1 MQNSYEARRRVE
13 GINDR
18 KAMEQTILSAVEM
31 TAKLVNQNATDVA
44 TREYEENYQSALR
57 SAMDAG
63 EFDTDDNGNPI
74 TSMEQINANLEKFN
88 TDYLDKYEGSIIAK
102 NKLENIIKS
111 SGDVY
116 SNNILKGI
124 LQKQVTLKTTGA
136 EDYSERIL
144 SSSIENIAAYNED
157 TLSRG
162 VGYDDLTPQQKE
174 WHDSGTQWGAEALRY
189 DLYLQDTGWTEQER
203 AYTMPEFIKLA
214 KEEQW
219 FKDVEISYSNNV
231 IDGNM
236 TETEF
241 YDKLRI
247 DVNSKDT
254 LDLLGIQEGNEA
266 LISSYE
272 NKAVNRIAELRVIAQ
287 KEHSKRFEENMVPSV
302 EAYVGSGKQLTTS
315 ALNQILDSIGV
326 NPSFLTAEDYNL
338 YEGYRSHAEQ
348 MDWAIEM
355 DSVLDQI
362 SSLDPSM
369 TEWERRRAISSIYS
383 GVNNKDVKRT
393 LNMYESIYF
402 AQPGKTLSLASLEV
416 SKVLNSSPFIDVDM
430 SYLDSLARSE
440 AMKDEVVEQPGLD
453 IEMLTGMARVKAGID
468 EYNDYGSTLILAQL
482 PEYAEY
488 KAQNPEA
495 TDDDAVF
502 ALSSSFNIAYN
513 SMDASARSLVD
524 DQSGSIYDY
533 LRNSGR
539 TALNDPN
546 SFDGYAMMYG
556 YMNGEAQLSNPMID
570 LKMETM
576 YMNESPE
583 NLRTYIEWCRSRNSE
598 GQPMKAG
605 SASFTDTD
613 EFQSWVDD
621 KIKPLAQF
629 FERNIDMELNDGNTV
644 RDNYGKIIESEKWF
658 YDNVRSTNGFLA
670 ENAPEDALQW
680 EEENYKAL
688 ASRIGQSIVGFN
700 SNTMG
705 SEVYLAYKSNMI
717 TKDHYD
723 DLNTMLTTYTSEP
736 FMNMG
741 INVKEILDQALDDST
756 INESSKEYQS
766 LLSTAGSR
774 IAKMSFTDKTTAYN
788 QAVQIVNDT
797 VNGFYSG
804 LTNGEVAT
812 NLDKVTNFEKLQSML
827 TMNTSYL
834 NTETDYPDL
843 YGKTFDYVLT
853 YNSDSMISQYFL
865 NPGKVADENKIVS
878 DMSDKDFATALLAE
892 TMNMKWETADLVD
905 DNFRNLLFQRF
916 NDRSDYEKT
925 VIIGTVQYGM
935 QTRDKAIQL
944 KENGFDFN
952 RMSNDGRV
960 FYYDDG
966 SYIIPTLDNKGN
978 LSEISYQN
986 SEGKSFSTIPN
997 DCLQDEFSIYYA
1009 EYMKNSPLLRM
1020 TDDDIADSVNKA
1032 FESFLQNNESAKERI
1047 AAGFIPRLVG
1057 EPNTGYWSTKFAGGN
1072 TDLVVSPL
1080 TIKWERK

>member
-1 MQNSYEARRRVE
+1 MSLQDFRAMQNSYEARRRVE

-102 NKLENIIKS
+102 NKLESIIKS

-315 ALNQILDSIGV
+315 ALNQILDSIEV
-326 NPSFLTAEDYNL
+326 NPFFLTAEDYNL

-369 TEWERRRAISSIYS
+369 TEGERRRAISSIYS

-416 SKVLNSSPFIDVDM
+416 SKVLNSSPFIEVDM

-440 AMKDEVVEQPGLD
+440 AMKDEVVEQPELD

-468 EYNDYGSTLILAQL
+468 EYNDYGSTSILTQL
-482 PEYAEY
+482 PEYADY

-495 TDDDAVF
+495 TDDEIVF
-502 ALSSSFNIAYN
+502 ALSSSYNIAYN
-513 SMDASARSLVD
+513 SMESTARSIVD
-524 DQSGSIYDY
+524 DQSGSISDY
-533 LRNSGR
+533 LRNSDR
-539 TALNDPN
+539 TTLNDPDAFN
-546 SFDGYAMMYG
+546 SYALIYG
-556 YMNGEAQLSNPMID
+556 YINGEEQLSSPMMD
-570 LKMETM
+570 LKLETI
-576 YMNESPE
+576 YMNESQE
-583 NLRTYIEWCRSRNSE
+583 NLNTYLEWCRSKNIN
-598 GQPMKAG
+598 GKPMTAD
-605 SASFTDTD
+605 SASFTETK
-613 EFQSWVDD
+613 EFQDWVDT
-621 KIKPLAQF
+621 KIKPYAQF
-629 FERNIDMELNDGNTV
+629 FERNMDTEMKDGRTV
-644 RDNYGKIIESEKWF
+644 RDNYGEIIDSEKWF
-658 YDNVRSTNGFLA
+658 YDNMRSTSGFIV
-670 ENAPEDALQW
+670 ENAPNDAIEW
-680 EEENYKAL
+680 EMDNYEAL
-688 ASRIGQSIVGFN
+688 ASRIGQSFAGFN
-700 SNTMG
+700 SNTLG
-705 SEVYLAYKSNMI
+705 SEVYLAYKSNLI
-717 TKDHYD
+717 TEDHYN
-723 DLNTMLTTYTSEP
+723 DLNTMLSTYTSEP

-741 INVKEILDQALDDST
+741 INVKELLDEALDDST
-756 INESSKEYQS
+756 INESSKEYQA
-766 LLSTAGSR
+766 LLATSASR
-774 IAKMSFTDKTTAYN
+774 IVRISPTDKNTAYN
-788 QAVQIVNDT
+788 QAVQIINDT
-797 VNGFYSG
+797 VNSFYSG

-812 NLDKVTNFEKLQSML
+812 NLDKVKNFGKLQDML
-827 TMNTSYL
+827 LLDTSYL

-843 YGKTFDYVLT
+843 YGKTFDYVMT
-853 YNSDSMISQYFL
+853 YNTDSMISQYFL
-865 NPGKVADENKIVS
+865 KPGKVGDEDKIVS
-878 DMSDKDFATALLAE
+878 DMSDSDFATALLAE
-892 TMNMKWETADLVD
+892 TMNMRWETSDLND
-905 DNFRNLLFQRF
+905 ENFRNLLYLRF

-935 QTRDKAIQL
+935 QVRDKAIQL
-944 KENGFDFN
+944 KEDGFNFN

-966 SYIIPTLDNKGN
+966 SYIRPETDKNGNISNIFAGAENKDETRVVPSDILTDEFLIYFKSRMEEKYGRPIYSEAEIEASVSQILDDFINGN
-978 LSEISYQN
+978 EDLRKIIDLGFEPVIK
-986 SEGKSFSTIPN
+986 EGKWN
-997 DCLQDEFSIYYA
+997 R
-1009 EYMKNSPLLRM
+1009 N
-1020 TDDDIADSVNKA
+1020 
-1032 FESFLQNNESAKERI
+1032 FEL
-1047 AAGFIPRLVG
+1047 
-1057 EPNTGYWSTKFAGGN
+1057 
-1072 TDLVVSPL
+1072 
-1080 TIKWERK
+1080 KWEKR

>member
-1 MQNSYEARRRVE
+1 MSLQDFRAMQNSYEARRRVE

-315 ALNQILDSIGV
+315 ALNQILDSIEV
-326 NPSFLTAEDYNL
+326 NPFFLTAEDYNL

-369 TEWERRRAISSIYS
+369 TEGERRRAISSIYS

-416 SKVLNSSPFIDVDM
+416 SKVLNSSPFIEVDM

-440 AMKDEVVEQPGLD
+440 AMKDEVVEQPELD

-468 EYNDYGSTLILAQL
+468 EYNDYGSTSILTQL
-482 PEYAEY
+482 PEYADY

-495 TDDDAVF
+495 TDDEIVF
-502 ALSSSFNIAYN
+502 ALSSSYNIAYN
-513 SMDASARSLVD
+513 SMESTARSIVD
-524 DQSGSIYDY
+524 DQSGSISDY
-533 LRNSGR
+533 LRNSDR
-539 TALNDPN
+539 TTLNDPDAFN
-546 SFDGYAMMYG
+546 SYALIYG
-556 YMNGEAQLSNPMID
+556 YINGEEQLSSPMMD
-570 LKMETM
+570 LKLETI
-576 YMNESPE
+576 YMNESQE
-583 NLRTYIEWCRSRNSE
+583 NLNTYLEWCRSKNIN
-598 GQPMKAG
+598 GKPMTAD
-605 SASFTDTD
+605 SASFTETK
-613 EFQSWVDD
+613 EFQDWVDT
-621 KIKPLAQF
+621 KIKPYAQF
-629 FERNIDMELNDGNTV
+629 FERNMDTEMKDGRTV
-644 RDNYGKIIESEKWF
+644 RDNYGEIIDSEKWF
-658 YDNVRSTNGFLA
+658 YDNMRSTSGFIV
-670 ENAPEDALQW
+670 ENAPNDAIEW
-680 EEENYKAL
+680 EMDNYEAL
-688 ASRIGQSIVGFN
+688 ASRIGQSFAGFN
-700 SNTMG
+700 SNTLG
-705 SEVYLAYKSNMI
+705 SEVYLAYKSNLI
-717 TKDHYD
+717 TEDHYN
-723 DLNTMLTTYTSEP
+723 DLNTMLSTYTSEP

-741 INVKEILDQALDDST
+741 INVKELLDEALDDST
-756 INESSKEYQS
+756 INESSKEYQA
-766 LLSTAGSR
+766 LLATSASR
-774 IAKMSFTDKTTAYN
+774 IVRISPTDKNTAYN
-788 QAVQIVNDT
+788 QAVQIINDT
-797 VNGFYSG
+797 VNSFYSG

-812 NLDKVTNFEKLQSML
+812 NLDKVKNFGKLQDML
-827 TMNTSYL
+827 LLDTSYL

-843 YGKTFDYVLT
+843 YGKTFDYVMT
-853 YNSDSMISQYFL
+853 YNTDSMISQYFL
-865 NPGKVADENKIVS
+865 KPGKVGDEDKIVS
-878 DMSDKDFATALLAE
+878 DMSDSDFATALLAE
-892 TMNMKWETADLVD
+892 TMNMRWETSDLND
-905 DNFRNLLFQRF
+905 ENFRNLLYLRF

-935 QTRDKAIQL
+935 QVRDKAIQL
-944 KENGFDFN
+944 KEDGFNFN

-966 SYIIPTLDNKGN
+966 SYIRPETDKNGNISNIFAGAENKDETRVVPSDILTDEFLIYFKSRMEEKYGRPIYSEAEIEASVSQILDDFINGN
-978 LSEISYQN
+978 EDLRKIIDLGFEPVIK
-986 SEGKSFSTIPN
+986 EGKWN
-997 DCLQDEFSIYYA
+997 R
-1009 EYMKNSPLLRM
+1009 N
-1020 TDDDIADSVNKA
+1020 
-1032 FESFLQNNESAKERI
+1032 FEL
-1047 AAGFIPRLVG
+1047 
-1057 EPNTGYWSTKFAGGN
+1057 
-1072 TDLVVSPL
+1072 
-1080 TIKWERK
+1080 KWEKR